1 MEPWLWRQNGLRVWG
16 HTLFLRV
23 SRSSW
28 YLPSMFHSSRGFIA
42 TEEAKLHLGF
52 LTLCDLDFYGNPV
65 ELEVVDALLLG
76 FSVDVHQRIVQY
88 RQPDLR
94 QI

>member
-1 MEPWLWRQNGLRVWG
+1 MAFVCGVTPCFYGLVEVAGTFRACFIVAG
-16 HTLFLRV
+16 V
-23 SRSSW
+23 
-28 YLPSMFHSSRGFIA
+28 FIA

-52 LTLCDLDFYGNPV
+52 LPLCDLDFYGNPV